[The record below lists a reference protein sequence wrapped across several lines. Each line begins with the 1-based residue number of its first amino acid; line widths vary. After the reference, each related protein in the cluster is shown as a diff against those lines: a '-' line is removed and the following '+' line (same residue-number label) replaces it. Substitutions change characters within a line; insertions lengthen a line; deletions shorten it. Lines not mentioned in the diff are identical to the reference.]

1 MDFDLIVLGGGPGGY
16 AGAIRA
22 AKLGK
27 KVALVEKNAVGG
39 TCLNRGCIPTKALIH
54 SSELFASRSD
64 WAECGISADN
74 VSLDEDKVY
83 ERKNKIVSSLREGV
97 KSLLKANKVELIEG
111 EGKLDG
117 EHTIVVGD
125 KKYTADFILL
135 ATGSEPSAGSKARP
149 LIGVEHT
156 RKGKQYSHYR
166 RRRYRSR
173 VCDIFCGV
181 GQGGYFACPGRT
193 HRKNDD

>member
-64 WAECGISADN
+64 WAECGITADN

-83 ERKNKIVSSLREGV
+83 ERKNKIVCKRQ
-97 KSLLKANKVELIEG
+97 KVRRQQSVAHVSFAF
-111 EGKLDG
+111 GKISV
-117 EHTIVVGD
+117 HFV
-125 KKYTADFILL
+125 
-135 ATGSEPSAGSKARP
+135 P
-149 LIGVEHT
+149 
-156 RKGKQYSHYR
+156 
-166 RRRYRSR
+166 
-173 VCDIFCGV
+173 
-181 GQGGYFACPGRT
+181 
-193 HRKNDD
+193 

>member
-64 WAECGISADN
+64 WAECGITADN

-125 KKYTADFILL
+125 KNILRIL
-135 ATGSEPSAGSKARP
+135 FCWRQA
-149 LIGVEHT
+149 
-156 RKGKQYSHYR
+156 
-166 RRRYRSR
+166 RSR
-173 VCDIFCGV
+173 VREVKQDRLSEWSIRLTATTFWLL
-181 GQGGYFACPGRT
+181 R
-193 HRKNDD
+193 

>member
-64 WAECGISADN
+64 WAECGITADN

-83 ERKNKIVSSLREGV
+83 ERKIKSFLRSERALSLC
-97 KSLLKANKVELIEG
+97 
-111 EGKLDG
+111 
-117 EHTIVVGD
+117 
-125 KKYTADFILL
+125 
-135 ATGSEPSAGSKARP
+135 SKQ
-149 LIGVEHT
+149 T
-156 RKGKQYSHYR
+156 K
-166 RRRYRSR
+166 
-173 VCDIFCGV
+173 
-181 GQGGYFACPGRT
+181 
-193 HRKNDD
+193 